1 MSGVRNVSSIREV
14 AIFTVAIA
22 VKAVVCATNEGMFG
36 AMNYFQLFKAPT
48 FASNRFVQPYRDQ
61 LTSLNA
67 QR

>member
-36 AMNYFQLFKAPT
+36 AMNYFQLFKAPHLPQT
-48 FASNRFVQPYRDQ
+48 GLSSHIAIN
-61 LTSLNA
+61 
-67 QR
+67 